1 MPDSEKS
8 KNTELGP
15 KIEQKLVLT
24 STEKLYLQVLE
35 APFYLLAQRY
45 QSREILIEPEEEY
58 FASTED
64 LHHELEMLLPFLGFS
79 DEEEKIAEYII
90 YNIDSKGRLRITPEE
105 LSEQFNISP
114 EKAQEIIDT
123 LYKEFKEEINQLSS
137 FEEGYI
143 IPDVTMTAERIE
155 VRKIEVKD
163 PVISKALAMREETL
177 SKICEL
183 VRKANEYFLK
193 GYRKYPQVLTM
204 SYIAKMVGLNIST
217 VSRAVKNKYVSTP
230 KGTLPLRFFFGRII
244 NGEVL
249 KREIEEMLK
258 LDERLTDNQ
267 LTILLKS
274 MGINISRRTVN
285 KYRNMI
291 NASKGYEKEDN

>member
-1 MPDSEKS
+1 MSDSKKFKS
-8 KNTELGP
+8 AELKP

-24 STEKLYLQVLE
+24 STERLYLQVLE

-45 QSREILIEPEEEY
+45 PSKEILIEPDTEY
-58 FASTED
+58 LASSED
-64 LHHELEMLLPFLGFS
+64 LHHELEMLLPFLGLS
-79 DEEEKIAEYII
+79 DEEEKIAEYVI

-105 LSEQFNISP
+105 ISEKFDISI

-123 LYKEFKEEINQLSS
+123 LYREFKEEINQLSD

-143 IPDVTMTAERIE
+143 IPDVTITAEYVE

-163 PVISKALAMREETL
+163 PVVSKALAMREETL
-177 SKICEL
+177 SKICDL

-204 SYIAKMVGLNIST
+204 RYVAKMLGLNIST
-217 VSRAVKNKYVSTP
+217 ISRAVKNKYVSTP
-230 KGTLPLRFFFGRII
+230 KGTLPLRFFFGRVI
-244 NGEVL
+244 NGQVL

-258 LDERLTDNQ
+258 LDEKLTDNQ

-274 MGINISRRTVN
+274 VGINISRRTVN

-291 NASKGYEKEDN
+291 RKD